1 MTPGR
6 LLEIA
11 EQHPPELDI
20 PDLAKAIARKAL
32 AALIDK
38 ATPGPWR
45 VDCVG
50 EDEEMVMRTIH
61 GKPSAGGSEVCI
73 VTTGSYDDATEAKN
87 AALIVAAVNALPALL
102 DELAAARRDAEDIR
116 RAGEILADAPGLP
129 LELLDEKEL
138 SKWTDAITG
147 LVILFTD
154 AIDAAR
160 GER

>member
-1 MTPGR
+1 MTDLDALRALVAKVVHALQAQPIRTHWDGC
-6 LLEIA
+6 E
-11 EQHPPELDI
+11 EHHPY
-20 PDLAKAIARKAL
+20 
-32 AALIDK
+32 
-38 ATPGPWR
+38 
-45 VDCVG
+45 C
-50 EDEEMVMRTIH
+50 MVAQLT
-61 GKPSAGGSEVCI
+61 
-73 VTTGSYDDATEAKN
+73 KN
-87 AALIVAAVNALPALL
+87 LPALL
-102 DELAAARRDAEDIR
+102 DELASARRDAEDIR